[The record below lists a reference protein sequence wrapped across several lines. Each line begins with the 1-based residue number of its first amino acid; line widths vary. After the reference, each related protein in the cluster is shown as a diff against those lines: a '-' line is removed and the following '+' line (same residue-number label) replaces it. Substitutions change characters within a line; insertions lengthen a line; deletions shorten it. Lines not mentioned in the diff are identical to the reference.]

1 MRANYVRAFYLPKH
15 NPPPS
20 VYVSH
25 YEARHP
31 SHLKR
36 STSCACGRDKDINQM
51 ECLFCQGCDNI
62 IESARNCELNEAVL
76 NILKP
81 LSCFLCENR
90 FDSYDAHVK
99 SVQRLQNVSSDNLKL
114 ISAES
119 VTNKDRMA
127 VEPLLELTSEK
138 LIDCLSI
145 IENVFVTMTLIPD
158 RYRIRETN
166 KRGLYEHP
174 FAICTASTGKI
185 ICLNWKTNTGS
196 SDLVQ
201 LRLHS
206 PADSKV
212 LARNLKAVGISLC
225 YMQGVALFCGGKKFT
240 MLI

>member
-1 MRANYVRAFYLPKH
+1 
-15 NPPPS
+15 
-20 VYVSH
+20 
-25 YEARHP
+25 
-31 SHLKR
+31 
-36 STSCACGRDKDINQM
+36 
-51 ECLFCQGCDNI
+51 
-62 IESARNCELNEAVL
+62 
-76 NILKP
+76 
-81 LSCFLCENR
+81 
-90 FDSYDAHVK
+90 
-99 SVQRLQNVSSDNLKL
+99 VSSDNLKL